1 MKFDILTLFPEMI
14 EGFLSESI
22 LGRAVKN
29 NIIDIKCTN
38 IRDFANDKHN
48 RVDDYPFGGGLGMVM
63 RPQPV
68 FDTYNFVSKDSEH
81 KPYTV
86 YMSPKGK
93 VFNQEMAKKMATKEH
108 VVIICGH
115 YEGIDQRVID
125 EICDEEIS
133 IGDYVLTGGEIAA
146 CVVCDSVARL
156 VPGVLAESGSF
167 EQESHYNGLLE
178 HPQYTRPR
186 VFNGKNVPEV
196 LLSGHEKNIKA
207 WETEKSVELTMEIRP
222 DLCEKKGIEVVD
234 KIKPVANAKIKVLF
248 AGNEK
253 YTKELEKVMMHT
265 EKLGIK
271 NAEFGVYDNSSHCT
285 DCDGVFVVVCSQI
298 EKLTIKNDVPKIM
311 CGYLSDT
318 KYNTE
323 IFALPSA
330 DGVDVVEKPYLS
342 ASEIAEEIFDF
353 SLSCSYVKRADVNL
367 LEHIS
372 GAKSQT
378 ISLKN
383 AIPYD
388 LYENHHTKFDK
399 YEKEDVYFVEVSTKP
414 ENGKITMFKKGYL
427 CQGEMFGIKS
437 KKYGKVAVLAAK
449 GLGDFNRYA
458 LMEDKV
464 GKLDFVYGEFGR
476 RAYKAIKLKKDN
488 VLCCSDKTVYQSAN
502 PF

>member
-68 FDTYNFVSKDSEH
+68 FDTYNFVSKDSVH

-186 VFNGKNVPEV
+186 VFNGKSVPEV

-207 WETEKSVELTMEIRP
+207 WESEKAVELTMEVRP
-222 DLCEKKGIEVVD
+222 DLCEKQGIEVVSKAEPKAD
-234 KIKPVANAKIKVLF
+234 ANIKVVF
-248 AGNEK
+248 AGEDA
-253 YTKELEKVMMHT
+253 TKKLETVKMHCD
-265 EKLGIK
+265 KLKIK
-271 NAEFGVYDNSSHCT
+271 NADFVLYENYKKS
-285 DCDGVFVVVCSQI
+285 DCDGVFFVVCSECENI
-298 EKLTIKNDVPKIM
+298 ELDTESPKLM

-318 KYNTE
+318 KCNTE
-323 IFALPSA
+323 IFELPA
-330 DGVDVVEKPYLS
+330 VNCFCITEKPYLS

-353 SLSCSYVKRADVNL
+353 SLACSYAKQTDVNL
-367 LEHIS
+367 LECIS
-372 GAKSQT
+372 GAKKQT
-378 ISLKN
+378 ITLKN
-383 AIPYD
+383 TIPYD
-388 LYENHHTKFDK
+388 LYENHHAKFDK
-399 YEKEDVYFVEVSTKP
+399 YKKEDVYFAQVSKMP
-414 ENGKITMFKKGYL
+414 ENGKITVYKDGYL
-427 CQGEMFGIKS
+427 CQGEIFGIKS
-437 KKYGKVAVLAAK
+437 KKYGKAVIFAAK
-449 GLGDFNRYA
+449 GLDKFNRYA
-458 LMEDKV
+458 LMENNVKS
-464 GKLDFVYGEFGR
+464 LDFVSGEYGK
-476 RAYKAIKLKKDN
+476 RAYKVLKIKKDS
-488 VLCCSDKTVYQSAN
+488 VLCCSEKTVYQSEN

>member
-38 IRDFANDKHN
+38 IRRFANDKHN

-68 FDTYNFVSKDSEH
+68 FDTYNFVSKDSAH

-108 VVIICGH
+108 IVIICGH

-186 VFNGKNVPEV
+186 TFNGKNVPDV
-196 LLSGHEKNIKA
+196 LLSGHEKNIKE
-207 WETEKSVELTMEIRP
+207 WENEKSIELTMEVRP
-222 DLCEKKGIEVVD
+222 DLCEKLGMNIA
-234 KIKPVANAKIKVLF
+234 IKNKPEPDANIKVVF
-248 AGNEK
+248 FGADA
-253 YTKELEKVMMHT
+253 TKKLETVKMHC
-265 EKLGIK
+265 EKLKIR
-271 NAEFGVYDNSSHCT
+271 NADFILYENLENI
-285 DCDGVFVVVCSQI
+285 DCDGLFFVACS
-298 EKLTIKNDVPKIM
+298 ECENIKNDLKIPKIM

-318 KYNTE
+318 KNDAE
-323 IFALPSA
+323 IFELPL
-330 DGVDVVEKPYLS
+330 DNDFDITENPFLS
-342 ASEIAEEIFDF
+342 ASEIANEIFDF
-353 SLSCSYVKRADVNL
+353 SLGCGYAKNEKIDL
-367 LEHIS
+367 LEYIS
-372 GAKSQT
+372 GERSGICTLKS
-378 ISLKN
+378 
-383 AIPYD
+383 AVPYD
-388 LYENHHTKFDK
+388 LYENHYLKFGK
-399 YEKEDVYFVEVSTKP
+399 YKKEDVYFAEINTKP
-414 ENGKITMFKKGYL
+414 ENGAVTMYKDGFL

-437 KKYGKVAVLAAK
+437 KKYGRTVVFAAN
-449 GLGDFNRYA
+449 GLGKFLRYA
-458 LMEDKV
+458 LMENNLKSLTFV
-464 GKLDFVYGEFGR
+464 HGEYGK
-476 RAYKAIKLKKDN
+476 RAYKVIKTKKDS
-488 VLCCSDKTVYQSAN
+488 VLCCSEKTVYQSEN

>member
-68 FDTYNFVSKDSEH
+68 FDTYNYVSKDSEH

-93 VFNQEMAKKMATKEH
+93 VFNQEVAKKMATKEH
-108 VVIICGH
+108 IVIICGH

-146 CVVCDSVARL
+146 CVVCDAVARL
-156 VPGVLAESGSF
+156 VPGVLAESESF
-167 EQESHYNGLLE
+167 ELESHYNGLLE

-186 VFNGKNVPEV
+186 VFNGIEVPEV
-196 LLSGHEKNIKA
+196 LLSGHEKNIRK
-207 WETEKSVELTMEIRP
+207 WEEEKSVELTMRVRP
-222 DLCEKKGIEVVD
+222 DLCEKQGIEVATY
-234 KIKPVANAKIKVLF
+234 PHAEANSNIKVVF
-248 AGNEK
+248 AGEDAIK
-253 YTKELEKVMMHT
+253 KLETVKMHCD
-265 EKLGIK
+265 KMNVR
-271 NAEFGVYDNSSHCT
+271 NAEFVLYENFT
-285 DCDGVFVVVCSQI
+285 DCECDGIFLVVCSEVESIVINAEIPQF
-298 EKLTIKNDVPKIM
+298 M

-318 KYNTE
+318 KNNTE
-323 IFALPSA
+323 IFNLPLQQNF
-330 DGVDVVEKPYLS
+330 DITEKPFLS
-342 ASEIAEEIFDF
+342 GSEIAQEIFDF
-353 SLSCSYVKRADVNL
+353 SVACGYKNNNL

-372 GAKSQT
+372 GKKSA
-378 ISLKN
+378 SLVIKS

-388 LYENHHTKFDK
+388 LYENHRQKFEK
-399 YEKEDVYFVEVSTKP
+399 YAKEDVYFANINVKP
-414 ENGKITMFKKGYL
+414 ENDAVTLYTKGFL
-427 CQGEMFGIKS
+427 CQGEMFCIKS
-437 KKYGKVAVLAAK
+437 KKYGKAAVIAAK
-449 GLGDFNRYA
+449 GLGKFNRYA
-458 LMEDKV
+458 LMENKIDSM
-464 GKLDFVYGEFGR
+464 DCVYGEYGS
-476 RAYKAIKLKKDN
+476 RAYKVLKVKKDS
-488 VLCCSDKTVYQSAN
+488 VLCCSEKTVYQSEN

>member
-14 EGFLSESI
+14 DGFLSESI

-68 FDTYNFVSKDSEH
+68 FDTYNFVSKDSVH

-108 VVIICGH
+108 IVIICGH

-186 VFNGKNVPEV
+186 VFNGKSVPEV

-207 WETEKSVELTMEIRP
+207 WETEKSVELTMKVRP
-222 DLCEKKGIEVVD
+222 DLCEKQGIEVVSMQEPKAD
-234 KIKPVANAKIKVLF
+234 ANIKVVF
-248 AGNEK
+248 AGK
-253 YTKELEKVMMHT
+253 DATKKLETVKMHCDKTKV
-265 EKLGIK
+265 K
-271 NAEFGVYDNSSHCT
+271 NADFILYENYENT
-285 DCDGVFVVVCSQI
+285 DCDGVFFVVCSECENI
-298 EKLTIKNDVPKIM
+298 EISTKSLKLM

-323 IFALPSA
+323 IFELPLA
-330 DGVDVVEKPYLS
+330 NGFDVSEKPYLS

-353 SLSCSYVKRADVNL
+353 SLGCSYVKRADVNL

-372 GAKSQT
+372 GEKKQT

-383 AIPYD
+383 AIPFD
-388 LYENHHTKFDK
+388 LYENHHTKFEK
-399 YEKEDVYFVEVSTKP
+399 YKKEDVYFVEVSTKP
-414 ENGKITMFKKGYL
+414 ENGEITMFKSGYL
-427 CQGEMFGIKS
+427 CQGELFGIKS

-449 GLGDFNRYA
+449 GLGNFNRYA
-458 LMEDKV
+458 LMENKISA
-464 GKLDFVYGEFGR
+464 LEFVYGEFGS
-476 RAYKAIKLKKDN
+476 RAYKVIKIKKDS
-488 VLCCSDKTVYQSAN
+488 VLCCSEKTVYQSEN